1 MRDGELPMEGRQY
14 GPATRPA
21 AHEDEY
27 NALFDSSADRR
38 PPPSDPPDLPDAP
51 DPSDS
56 RRVPR
61 ALVVFLLGSVVF
73 IMLACGAV
81 FLTVQQLTGNIPRVP
96 NVFSGLDNANRPS
109 PVVDRVS
116 FLVMGTDSRQAGQR
130 DDTMLT
136 LARVDVDLNPS
147 ATRASVVSIP
157 RDAWV
162 DIPDRGPGKI
172 SSAYGLGGP
181 TLLVQTVE
189 QLTHNRI
196 DHFAI
201 IDYAG
206 FQHMVDAVGGIDV
219 QGGHLDGPAALSY
232 VSQGTADPAEY
243 RDRLSRQQTAI
254 RALVDKTTADG
265 LLGDP
270 LKLFRLLDSLS
281 KAVSVDETLTSGGMD
296 ALGLQMRGL
305 RTANTQFAV
314 APVRAIGRA
323 GGRSV
328 IYLDEPRSEQLWNAV
343 RDGTVDGYLRQ
354 FPGDTVRAPR

>member
-1 MRDGELPMEGRQY
+1 MEGRQY

-116 FLVMGTDSRQAGQR
+116 FLIMGTDSRQAGQR
-130 DDTMLT
+130 DDTVLT

-189 QLTHNRI
+189 QAHPQPHRPLRHHRLRR
-196 DHFAI
+196 
-201 IDYAG
+201 
-206 FQHMVDAVGGIDV
+206 V
-219 QGGHLDGPAALSY
+219 PAH
-232 VSQGTADPAEY
+232 G
-243 RDRLSRQQTAI
+243 RR
-254 RALVDKTTADG
+254 
-265 LLGDP
+265 
-270 LKLFRLLDSLS
+270 
-281 KAVSVDETLTSGGMD
+281 
-296 ALGLQMRGL
+296 RG
-305 RTANTQFAV
+305 RH
-314 APVRAIGRA
+314 RR
-323 GGRSV
+323 
-328 IYLDEPRSEQLWNAV
+328 
-343 RDGTVDGYLRQ
+343 
-354 FPGDTVRAPR
+354 PGRAPRRARGAVLRQPGHRRPRRVPRPAQPGSRPPSGRCSTRRRRTGCSATRSSSSACSTR

>member
-1 MRDGELPMEGRQY
+1 MRDGELPMDGRQY

-21 AHEDEY
+21 AHEEEY
-27 NALFDSSADRR
+27 NALFDSSADRL
-38 PPPSDPPDLPDAP
+38 PPPEPPQEP
-51 DPSDS
+51 DPSES

-61 ALVVFLLGSVVF
+61 ALLVFLLASVVF
-73 IMLACGAV
+73 IMFACGAV

-96 NVFSGLDNANRPS
+96 NVFSGLDDANRPS
-109 PVVDRVS
+109 PVADRIS
-116 FLVMGTDSRQAGQR
+116 FLVMGTDSRQGG
-130 DDTMLT
+130 DSVLT

-162 DIPDRGPGKI
+162 TIPDRGPGKI
-172 SSAYGLGGP
+172 SAAYGLGGP
-181 TLLVQTVE
+181 TLLVRTVE
-189 QLTHNRI
+189 ELTHNRI

-219 QGGHLDGPAALSY
+219 AGAHLDGAAALGY
-232 VSQGTADPAEY
+232 VSQGTANPAEY
-243 RDRLSRQQTAI
+243 RDRLARQHTAI
-254 RALVDKTTADG
+254 RALIDRTTADG

-270 LKLFRLLDSLS
+270 LKLFRLLDALS
-281 KAVSVDETLTSGGMD
+281 KAVSVDETLTSSGMD

-314 APVRAIGRA
+314 APVRGIGR
-323 GGRSV
+323 GV
-328 IYLDEPRSEQLWNAV
+328 VYLDDARSEELWVAV
-343 RDGTVDGYLRQ
+343 REGTVDGYLRR
-354 FPGDTVRAPR
+354 FPGDTVKAPR

>member
-1 MRDGELPMEGRQY
+1 MDGRQY
-14 GPATRPA
+14 GSATRPA
-21 AHEDEY
+21 AHDGEY
-27 NALFDSSADRR
+27 NALFDSSADRT
-38 PPPSDPPDLPDAP
+38 PPPLPAVEEAPEPPEQ
-51 DPSDS
+51 
-56 RRVPR
+56 RRLPR
-61 ALVVFLLGSVVF
+61 ALLVFLLASVVF
-73 IMLACGAV
+73 ITLACGAV

-96 NVFSGLDNANRPS
+96 NVFTGLDDANRPA
-109 PVVDRVS
+109 PVADRVS
-116 FLVMGTDSRQAGQR
+116 FLVMGTDSRQGG
-130 DDTMLT
+130 DTVLT

-157 RDAWV
+157 RDALV
-162 DIPDRGPGKI
+162 DVPDRGPAKI
-172 SSAYGLGGP
+172 SAAYGLGGP
-181 TLLVQTVE
+181 TLLVRAVE

-270 LKLFRLLDSLS
+270 LKVFRLLDALS

-328 IYLDEPRSEQLWNAV
+328 IYLDEPRAEQLWNAV